1 MKPKTLAAFAS
12 ILLVGNANAAIIAAT
27 NFNSTTKSSASETMT
42 GIVWTGDDLVNVV
55 PSTSA
60 SYSLLDS
67 DVGFNPVGFFTTGY
81 SATAFAPDLN
91 IQNEGDWAATFTF
104 DVGSGYTGTLT
115 TISFN
120 FQGLTNTGA
129 NQTGGQAVPFFI
141 TVNGNAFDITKST
154 PTTPS
159 GSLSFSDT
167 ESLITGTN
175 TVVISTDFYTNS
187 GGWNIGIDDLQFEGA
202 ITAIPEP
209 SSALLIGLAGLGFLG
224 FRRR

>member
-129 NQTGGQAVPFFI
+129 NQTGGQAV
-141 TVNGNAFDITKST
+141 
-154 PTTPS
+154 
-159 GSLSFSDT
+159 
-167 ESLITGTN
+167 
-175 TVVISTDFYTNS
+175 
-187 GGWNIGIDDLQFEGA
+187 
-202 ITAIPEP
+202 
-209 SSALLIGLAGLGFLG
+209 
-224 FRRR
+224 